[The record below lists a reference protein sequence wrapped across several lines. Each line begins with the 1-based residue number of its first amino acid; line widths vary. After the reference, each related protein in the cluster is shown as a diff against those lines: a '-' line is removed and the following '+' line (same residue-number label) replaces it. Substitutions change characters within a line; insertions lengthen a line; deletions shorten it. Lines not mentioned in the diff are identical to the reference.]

1 MAATTS
7 KGKMPLLIGVGLLLI
22 AVVYTVITYNKLVR
36 QEEAVKL
43 NWSELQNVY
52 KRRLDMV
59 PTLVTIVQGAAAFE
73 KELLQEVVN
82 ARSKA
87 GNLQL
92 SGEGATFDNY
102 SQQEAA
108 QAELANG
115 MSRVIAVIEAY
126 PDLKATKSFQYLQSQ
141 LEGTERRIKFARKD
155 FNAAVNVYNT
165 SVRQLPSSLVA
176 SMFGFNV
183 KEGFK
188 ADAGADNA
196 PEVKF

>member
-92 SGEGATFDNY
+92 SGEGVTFDNY

-115 MSRVIAVIEAY
+115 MSRVLAVIEAY

-176 SMFGFNV
+176 TVLGFKV